1 MNGCLDVSLEKRA
14 LVPFG
19 WMLMESITGATA
31 DGSEQPP
38 EEVEP
43 TVTIQD
49 LTEPSSE
56 PDETI
61 SADVSLPTMPVSA
74 EVPESSTASR
84 PVREYRPPAWLKDY
98 ECEH

>member
-1 MNGCLDVSLEKRA
+1 MDWARPLYKKGRWLRA
-14 LVPFG
+14 
-19 WMLMESITGATA
+19 T
-31 DGSEQPP
+31 P

-49 LTEPSSE
+49 LTEPGSE
-56 PDETI
+56 PEGTI
-61 SADVSLPTMPVSA
+61 SADVSLPTMPASV

-84 PVREYRPPAWLKDY
+84 PVRERRPLAWLKDY